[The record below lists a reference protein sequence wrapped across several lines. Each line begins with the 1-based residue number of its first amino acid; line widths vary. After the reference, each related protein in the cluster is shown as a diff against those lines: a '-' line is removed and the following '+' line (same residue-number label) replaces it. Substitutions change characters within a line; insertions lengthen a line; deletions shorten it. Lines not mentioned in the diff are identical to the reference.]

1 MHPTL
6 TILVHVAAAAALS
19 LGGIVGQSP
28 ALETRL
34 LALAAG
40 SNLPATVSAFRA
52 LEEAAPAP
60 ADLLRSSPERLDG
73 RWSLVATV
81 AATVGED
88 LAESVDSGTARASV
102 VNTSGVVVDASEGTL
117 PVQEVDVKRRR
128 IGNEVVLATPLG
140 RVLVRVAG
148 AFEPA
153 APPAPGTRATVSFD
167 SLEVFTEGG
176 GRRLLSAGWVFALA
190 RAVNPALAN
199 GADDASWLE
208 TTYLSDKVRLGR
220 GNKGS
225 IFVLRRLDDGGGALA
240 AWPL

>member
-6 TILVHVAAAAALS
+6 TILVHAAAAAALS

-52 LEEAAPAP
+52 LEQAAPPP

-88 LAESVDSGTARASV
+88 LAESVDSGTARASA
-102 VNTSGVVVDASEGTL
+102 VNASGVVVDASEGTL

-128 IGNEVVLATPLG
+128 IGNEVSLASPPSLCLPVTHTAFMPWMVCSG
-140 RVLVRVAG
+140 RPRH
-148 AFEPA
+148 PA
-153 APPAPGTRATVSFD
+153 RPRARPRR
-167 SLEVFTEGG
+167 
-176 GRRLLSAGWVFALA
+176 RRLS
-190 RAVNPALAN
+190 RAPL
-199 GADDASWLE
+199 LE
-208 TTYLSDKVRLGR
+208 TSPRSVPERL
-220 GNKGS
+220 
-225 IFVLRRLDDGGGALA
+225 
-240 AWPL
+240 P

>member
-52 LEEAAPAP
+52 LEEAAPPP

-102 VNTSGVVVDASEGTL
+102 VNASGVVVDASEGTL
-117 PVQEVDVKRRR
+117 PVQEVDAKRRR
-128 IGNEVVLATPLG
+128 IGNEVSRLPLSPSLCLH
-140 RVLVRVAG
+140 VTHT
-148 AFEPA
+148 AFMP
-153 APPAPGTRATVSFD
+153 
-167 SLEVFTEGG
+167 
-176 GRRLLSAGWVFALA
+176 
-190 RAVNPALAN
+190 
-199 GADDASWLE
+199 
-208 TTYLSDKVRLGR
+208 
-220 GNKGS
+220 
-225 IFVLRRLDDGGGALA
+225 
-240 AWPL
+240 